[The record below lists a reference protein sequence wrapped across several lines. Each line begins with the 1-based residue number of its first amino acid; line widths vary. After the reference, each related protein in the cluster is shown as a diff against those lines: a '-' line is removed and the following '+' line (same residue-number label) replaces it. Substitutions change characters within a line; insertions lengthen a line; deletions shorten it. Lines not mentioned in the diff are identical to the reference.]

1 MCVQTNAQKRQS
13 VGDGYTIMS
22 HRSLFKLHKQR
33 SKTNM
38 NMWRLLL
45 QLQQEVISKLDSRT
59 LRPVNVLH
67 APVSF

>member
-1 MCVQTNAQKRQS
+1 
-13 VGDGYTIMS
+13 
-22 HRSLFKLHKQR
+22 
-33 SKTNM
+33 
-38 NMWRLLL
+38 MWRLLL